1 MSKVSVGVF
10 FGVVAYLAGV
20 FGLAS
25 LVWGEPMFRKAF
37 SVMIV
42 ALACAV
48 ACADWK
54 KVPE

>member
-1 MSKVSVGVF
+1 MNKVSI
-10 FGVVAYLAGV
+10 GVVCGAVAYIAGV

-25 LVWGEPMFRKAF
+25 LMWGEPMFRKAF
-37 SVMIV
+37 AVMIV

>member
-25 LVWGEPMFRKAF
+25 LVWGEPLYRKAF
-37 SVMIV
+37 SVMVV
-42 ALACAV
+42 AIGLAV
-48 ACADWK
+48 ACVDWK

>member
-1 MSKVSVGVF
+1 MSKVSIGVF
-10 FGVVAYLAGV
+10 CGVVAFLALV

-25 LVWGEPMFRKAF
+25 LVWGEPLYRKAF

-42 ALACAV
+42 AIACAV
-48 ACADWK
+48 ACVDWK

>member
-1 MSKVSVGVF
+1 MKKVSVGVF
-10 FGVVAYLAGV
+10 FGVVAFLALV

-25 LVWGEPMFRKAF
+25 AVWGEPVYRKAF
-37 SVMIV
+37 AVMIV